1 MLDSS
6 VVVGQLFSTASVAVL
21 LLLVHPAPVRS
32 QQPSVDLPG
41 EVFESTVNR
50 YCIGCHND
58 RTRTAGLTLVG
69 VNASEVAARAPVL
82 EKVMQKL
89 RAGEMPPAGRPGP
102 DAATVT
108 NLVAWLETEL
118 DQVAVEDPNPGAPA
132 IHRLN
137 RVEYGNAVRDLLGL
151 DIDHAR
157 DLPADDSGYGFD
169 NIADVL
175 TVSPLHI
182 EKYIAAARRI
192 SRLAVGTVTP
202 RAVVEKY
209 SPPPGTRDEAIDGL
223 PLNVRG
229 GILFQHFFA
238 FDAEYVFTV
247 RVRGRRAPGLPP
259 PKLDL
264 RVDGVRTRL
273 FDADFDGQEANQG
286 TRNFEF
292 RLRLSAGEH
301 EIAAGFLTE
310 YAKTEGS
317 EMRELNG
324 VSVDYLLVGGPFT
337 SSGPGETESRLP

>member
-1 MLDSS
+1 M
-6 VVVGQLFSTASVAVL
+6 G
-21 LLLVHPAPVRS
+21 PVRS

-50 YCIGCHND
+50 YCVGCHND

-108 NLVAWLETEL
+108 NLVTWLETEL

-157 DLPADDSGYGFD
+157 ELPADDSGYGFD

-175 TVSPLHI
+175 TVSPLRI

-223 PLNVRG
+223 PPNVRG
-229 GILFQHFFA
+229 GILFKHFFA

-247 RVRGRRAPGLPP
+247 RVRGRRAPGLPA

-286 TRNFEF
+286 TRNFEL

-301 EIAAGFLTE
+301 EISAGFLTE

-317 EMRELNG
+317 EMREPNG
-324 VSVDYLLVGGPFT
+324 VSVDYLLVGGPFVPT
-337 SSGPGETESRLP
+337 GPGETESRRQVARLRDHEKRKDSSNNGK